1 MKSTRSR
8 RGSALLIVLGM
19 LAFIVVSAVAFAAYM
34 RASRLPSSYLRRTAA
49 ARMLAKAAVVQAIE
63 QIDTA
68 IANNPYPDQRTGT
81 QLPSQ
86 KRVENLNE
94 TGGECRNYW
103 WHNIFIGDDTW
114 MRPED
119 TVSTLTLEGLAYIP
133 PPLVNEARRYSRMS
147 KAATWHTM
155 GFDSGRY
162 AFCAIDVS
170 DCLDI
175 NRLVADGRRNSGAR
189 RITLAHLFENA
200 AHTSYEK
207 QPSGWE
213 TFMSDYRA
221 KLADDQESSQPRF
234 TQAKL
239 PLVSLADWNLAVNAK
254 SAGGVESPFCKF
266 IEGSGTEFYKGV
278 GSPTGAEADKV
289 RAMHFVTDSY
299 FPPVELQSDECDLCS
314 YEGQPFDSFSD
325 NIPLF
330 RILEMGETGSRGMQ
344 LINKKVSKMDL
355 INLYDYLDGNDVPV
369 SLAVP
374 TTERVPMIC
383 AITPNLKGSF
393 NVEHKKSED
402 VNRQD
407 KTITIVHE
415 YTVNAATLLMASV
428 VKSLVAFPF
437 LRDEAA
443 NDTYTY
449 EGCLRLFLAPP
460 GVPLRCG
467 RGSQFNRLRPADDA
481 DWQKNNVY
489 ENGVFKV
496 NFSTGNP
503 PMFTSIPKE
512 EVAVKE
518 MDFRIPPN
526 SLGSA
531 LSDPVFRVKVRYP
544 WDPETGADLTQPT
557 YLEAHCSYP
566 PFTTDGK
573 INDTYANDVK
583 FRQMMQDGEGGEQL
597 TLYAAVYIRVK
608 NSEGKTVDMVP
619 AGYKD
624 DLLNGINQAKEEAIV
639 TICGNPVPILRFT
652 WPQQIPYSPNGFD
665 SLVPTD
671 SQFFT
676 PSCVM
681 CPDPRFNHAPEN
693 WMEKDVVSS
702 TDWIRECGAADRD
715 GDIFMFV
722 SNQEYLQSIYE
733 LSFLPNFSELARDVN
748 HVPPIHGY
756 YTAPTGLNQIAYP
769 QRIEECANGNL
780 MWNTY
785 RCYPNQNGGRHD
797 FESIGLVVND
807 GAFRINPFAQSVDA
821 LMPAF
826 ANTPYDWWAAST
838 NNPDITVSDCDSA
851 KTFNS
856 KYAFS
861 QMNNKAKFAWEDLRN
876 IAEYFRDKVRESN
889 GDWEDAFDKL
899 KWDGDSDHFGSE
911 TELSSDTDEL
921 YGVDRKFLYGF
932 WHDSFANRQQLFLVF
947 VRAEPM
953 MMGGGGVGQT
963 PPSLGARAVA
973 LVWRDPAAP
982 EPQGGG
988 NSLDTPHRT
997 RILFYRQFD

>member
-34 RASRLPSSYLRRTAA
+34 RASRLRSSYLRRTAA

-81 QLPSQ
+81 QLPSK

-94 TGGECRNYW
+94 TEDEKECRNYW

-200 AHTSYEK
+200 AHTSYEQ

-221 KLADDQESSQPRF
+221 KLADDQESYQPRF

-239 PLVSLADWNLAVNAK
+239 PLVSLADWNLAAYAK

-266 IEGSGTEFYKGV
+266 IKGSGTGFYEGI
-278 GSPTGAEADKV
+278 GSLTDPKADKV
-289 RAMHFVTDSY
+289 RAMRFVTDSY

-314 YEGQPFDSFSD
+314 YEGQPFDTFVD
-325 NIPLF
+325 NPTL
-330 RILEMGETGSRGMQ
+330 RQILAMGETGSRGMQ
-344 LINKKVSKMDL
+344 LINRKVSKLDL
-355 INLYDYLDGNDVPV
+355 ISLYDYLDGNDVPV

-383 AITPNLKGSF
+383 AVKPGLVSSF
-393 NVEHKKSED
+393 ALNGNPLVSED
-402 VNRQD
+402 KNAQT
-407 KTITIVHE
+407 KTNTQIYE
-415 YTVNAATLLMASV
+415 YKLNGAELLKMGMVETWA
-428 VKSLVAFPF
+428 AFPF
-437 LRDEAA
+437 RRDEAS
-443 NDTYTY
+443 NDNFTY
-449 EGCLRLFLAPP
+449 EGSLRLFLAPVGIGFRLP
-460 GVPLRCG
+460 Q
-467 RGSQFNRLRPADDA
+467 SALRPADEA
-481 DWQKNNVY
+481 DWQKDRQY

-496 NFSTGNP
+496 KLAAQGQPT
-503 PMFTSIPKE
+503 FTNIQKE
-512 EVAVKE
+512 EDAVKKLN
-518 MDFRIPPN
+518 FPVQPG
-526 SLGSA
+526 SLA
-531 LSDPVFRVKVRYP
+531 NAFSDPVFRVKVSYP
-544 WDPETGADLTQPT
+544 YDPKTGETDTTQPT

-566 PFTTDGK
+566 PLTIDGE
-573 INDTYANDVK
+573 INDTYANDAK
-583 FRQMMQDGEGGEQL
+583 FLQMMKDGGGEQL

-608 NSEGKTVDMVP
+608 NSENKTVDMVP
-619 AGYKD
+619 ASYD
-624 DLLNGINQAKEEAIV
+624 DDKLNGVDNRTLGPVAVQ
-639 TICGNPVPILRFT
+639 ICGDAVPILRFT
-652 WPQQIPYSPNGFD
+652 GSQQITYSPRGFD
-665 SLVPTD
+665 SLPTG
-671 SQFFT
+671 QQTFT

-693 WMEKDVVSS
+693 WMEKNVASEA
-702 TDWIRECGAADRD
+702 DWIRECGAADRD

-733 LSFLPNFSELARDVN
+733 LSFLPNFSELNRSGDTVQGNCARPVRN
-748 HVPPIHGY
+748 G
-756 YTAPTGLNQIAYP
+756 AAYP
-769 QRIEECANGNL
+769 QNIAECANGNL

-807 GAFRINPFAQSVDA
+807 GAFRVNPFAQSVDA

-861 QMNNKAKFAWEDLRN
+861 QMNNKAMFAWEDLRN
-876 IAEYFRDKVRESN
+876 IAKYFREEVRKSEGN
-889 GDWEDAFDKL
+889 WEDAFDKL

-973 LVWRDPAAP
+973 LVWRDPVAP
-982 EPQGGG
+982 EPQGG

>member
-49 ARMLAKAAVVQAIE
+49 ARMLAKAAISQAIE

-86 KRVENLNE
+86 KRIENLNE

-189 RITLAHLFENA
+189 RITLAHLFENDT
-200 AHTSYEK
+200 HTSYAQ

-239 PLVSLADWNLAVNAK
+239 PLVSLADWNLAAYAK

-314 YEGQPFDSFSD
+314 YEGQPFDTFVD
-325 NIPLF
+325 NPTL
-330 RILEMGETGSRGMQ
+330 RQILAMGETGSRGMQ
-344 LINKKVSKMDL
+344 LINKKVSKLDL

-383 AITPNLKGSF
+383 AVKPTLKSKIVLQNGKVTEELIPNESDNTKETFLLKYILDGAQFLSF
-393 NVEHKKSED
+393 CSVE
-402 VNRQD
+402 
-407 KTITIVHE
+407 
-415 YTVNAATLLMASV
+415 A
-428 VKSLVAFPF
+428 LVTFPF
-437 LRDEAA
+437 RRDEAS
-443 NDTYTY
+443 NDNFTY
-449 EGCLRLFLAPP
+449 EGCLRLFLAPAGIGFRLP
-460 GVPLRCG
+460 Q
-467 RGSQFNRLRPADDA
+467 SALRPADEA
-481 DWQKNNVY
+481 DWQKDSVY
-489 ENGVFKV
+489 ENGVFKLSLMPDFLP
-496 NFSTGNP
+496 NFSNID
-503 PMFTSIPKE
+503 SE
-512 EVAVKE
+512 EKAV
-518 MDFRIPPN
+518 DRLHLSTRRPQ
-526 SLGSA
+526 GA
-531 LSDPVFRVKVRYP
+531 LSSAF
-544 WDPETGADLTQPT
+544 PETAFTIKVEYPITMVNGVKTRGAPVYKT
-557 YLEAHCSYP
+557 AHCNVVP
-566 PFTTDGK
+566 LKADGT
-573 INDTYANDVK
+573 INDTYANDGN
-583 FRQMMQDGEGGEQL
+583 FLNMLRNNGGEQL
-597 TLYAAVYIRVK
+597 ALYAAVYIRVK

-619 AGYKD
+619 ASYD
-624 DLLNGINQAKEEAIV
+624 DDKLNGVDNRTLGPVAAQ
-639 TICGNPVPILRFT
+639 ICGDAVPILRFT
-652 WPQQIPYSPNGFD
+652 LPQQIMYNPNGLT
-665 SLVPTD
+665 SLTGVEQMFSPEGI
-671 SQFFT
+671 
-676 PSCVM
+676 M

-693 WMEKDVVSS
+693 WIEKYVASAA
-702 TDWIRECGAADRD
+702 DWKGECGAADRD

-733 LSFLPNFSELARDVN
+733 LSFLPNFSELNRSGDTVQGNCAKPVRN
-748 HVPPIHGY
+748 N
-756 YTAPTGLNQIAYP
+756 TAYP
-769 QRIEECANGNL
+769 QNIAECANGNL

-785 RCYPNQNGGRHD
+785 RCYPNQKGDRHD

-807 GAFRINPFAQSVDA
+807 GAFRVNPFAQSVDA

-982 EPQGGG
+982 EPQGG

>member
-114 MRPED
+114 MHPED

-189 RITLAHLFENA
+189 RITLAHLFENDT
-200 AHTSYEK
+200 HTSYAQ

-221 KLADDQESSQPRF
+221 KLTDDQESSQPRF

-239 PLVSLADWNLAVNAK
+239 PLVSLADWNLAVHAAK

-266 IEGSGTEFYKGV
+266 IEGTGTEFYKGV
-278 GSPTGAEADKV
+278 GLHTGAEAV

-314 YEGQPFDSFSD
+314 YEGQPFDTFVD
-325 NIPLF
+325 YPTL
-330 RILEMGETGSRGMQ
+330 RQILAMGETGSRGMQ

-383 AITPNLKGSF
+383 AVKPDLKNLLSF
-393 NVEHKKSED
+393 KLSPDSLNPVDSPIIQG
-402 VNRQD
+402 N
-407 KTITIVHE
+407 TITHVYE
-415 YTVNAATLLMASV
+415 YKLQFTPPNAGAIETWA
-428 VKSLVAFPF
+428 AFPF
-437 LRDEAA
+437 RRDEAS
-443 NDTYTY
+443 NDNFTY
-449 EGCLRLFLAPP
+449 EGSLRLFLAPAGIGFRLP
-460 GVPLRCG
+460 Q
-467 RGSQFNRLRPADDA
+467 SALRPADKD
-481 DWQKNNVY
+481 DWQKDRKY

-496 NFSTGNP
+496 KLAEQKLEFSN
-503 PMFTSIPKE
+503 IQKE
-512 EVAVKE
+512 EDAVKKLN
-518 MDFRIPPN
+518 FPVQPG
-526 SLGSA
+526 SLASVF
-531 LSDPVFRVKVRYP
+531 SDPVFRVKVSYP
-544 WDPETGADLTQPT
+544 YDPKTKVTDLTQPT

-566 PFTTDGK
+566 PLTIDGE
-573 INDTYANDVK
+573 INDAYANDAKFLQMVK
-583 FRQMMQDGEGGEQL
+583 NGGGEQL

-619 AGYKD
+619 ASYD
-624 DLLNGINQAKEEAIV
+624 DDRLNDVDNRTLGPVAAQ
-639 TICGNPVPILRFT
+639 ICGEAVPILRFT
-652 WPQQIPYSPNGFD
+652 GAQQILYSPEGLKTLSGD
-665 SLVPTD
+665 PQTII
-671 SQFFT
+671 

-693 WMEKDVVSS
+693 WMEKNVASED
-702 TDWIRECGAADRD
+702 DWIRECGAADRD

-733 LSFLPNFSELARDVN
+733 LSFLPNFSELNRSGDTVQGNCARPARN
-748 HVPPIHGY
+748 N
-756 YTAPTGLNQIAYP
+756 TAYP
-769 QRIEECANGNL
+769 QNIAECANGNL

-785 RCYPNQNGGRHD
+785 RCYPNQNGNRHD
-797 FESIGLVVND
+797 FEGIGLVVND

-838 NNPDITVSDCDSA
+838 NNPDITEKVCDSA
-851 KTFNS
+851 EKFN
-856 KYAFS
+856 KVEGYAFN
-861 QMNNKAKFAWEDLRN
+861 QMNNKDKFAWEDLRN
-876 IAEYFRDKVRESN
+876 IAEYFRDKVRESG

-899 KWDGDSDHFGSE
+899 KWDGDIDHFGSE

-982 EPQGGG
+982 EPQGG